1 MLSEGTTIGRYIV
14 EGHLGSGGMGSVYRA
29 RLVGPQGF
37 DKEVALKVLL
47 DQNQEWQTSLAQEAR
62 LSASLRHRNIVDVY
76 EFAEVDGMVLI
87 AMEFV
92 EGLSLTAAMAID
104 GAPPPSLALEIGMQ
118 ACAGLGAPTLHWSG
132 CSGAPSCIRTSSPA
146 TSCSPWMEP

>member
-1 MLSEGTTIGRYIV
+1 MLSTGTTIGRYIV

-62 LSASLRHRNIVDVY
+62 LSASLRPRRR
-76 EFAEVDGMVLI
+76 
-87 AMEFV
+87 
-92 EGLSLTAAMAID
+92 
-104 GAPPPSLALEIGMQ
+104 
-118 ACAGLGAPTLHWSG
+118 W
-132 CSGAPSCIRTSSPA
+132 
-146 TSCSPWMEP
+146 